1 MLDWFKR
8 IGAPA
13 VAVSTKPA
21 PAAETKVDR
30 LADRLEAIAKAEHA
44 AHSHRPEVKVERVVP
59 AAAEAPAPVPA
70 AAAAAV
76 EEGEVAEVEV
86 AEVEAA
92 EVEVAEVQAAEVQ
105 AAEVQAAEVQVA
117 EVQAAEVQ
125 AAEPVASEVVTDEAV
140 DAEGEADEIA
150 TDDVAEV
157 VSAMVVETKA
167 RPAAE
172 ESPPVIV
179 TPAKVAGLGSAA
191 NDTASGPF
199 SDTRIIVVAGQKGG
213 SGKTTIA
220 AHLAI
225 RALMAGNG
233 PVVLVDT
240 DPQGSLTEWWRARN
254 DDDLAMLTV
263 RNDHLASD
271 LAQLHHSKAAL
282 AVIDTPPALTGSIEQ
297 VMAVADLVVIP
308 ARPSPHDLRAIGA
321 TVELVR
327 RAGKPFLF
335 VVNGAAPRANITAE
349 AVAALSEHG
358 PVAPV
363 ILYQRTDYAASMID
377 GRTVLETATSGR
389 SAQEVADLWKYVYPR
404 VTIRAAA

>member
-13 VAVSTKPA
+13 VAESTKPA

-44 AHSHRPEVKVERVVP
+44 AHSHRPEVKVERLVP

-76 EEGEVAEVEV
+76 EEGEAV
-86 AEVEAA
+86 EVEAA
-92 EVEVAEVQAAEVQ
+92 ETVAVDAVAAE
-105 AAEVQAAEVQVA
+105 AMTA
-117 EVQAAEVQ
+117 
-125 AAEPVASEVVTDEAV
+125 EAV
-140 DAEGEADEIA
+140 DAEVEADEIA

-157 VSAMVVETKA
+157 VSAMVVETKE

-172 ESPPVIV
+172 ENPPVIV